1 MHLQDLLAVEE
12 TPTRLTGTN
21 HVNFK
26 KMRNIERAVRAIM
39 TCQQQPYDLQ
49 SRQAVQR
56 FLTVEILALS
66 EAELFDASRSCEPQL
81 KGGSKEK

>member
-1 MHLQDLLAVEE
+1 MEE
-12 TPTRLTGTN
+12 LPTRLKGTN

-26 KMRNIERAVRAIM
+26 KMRGIERAVRPILA
-39 TCQQQPYDLQ
+39 CQQQPYDLQ

-81 KGGSKEK
+81 KGGK